1 MCRYHAA
8 LLFFLTSAALA
19 VAFPAAADA
28 DTMAHVC
35 NVAPPAGVAIE
46 PVHIVGGCGGFTVR
60 DRRGRVVQR
69 VARAALGSGRLLA
82 SADGRTVVFVHDY
95 PMAYVDETT
104 HLIRW
109 RTPLDGVVVFRDS
122 AEVTRI
128 PLDTL
133 VPDARET
140 WSSVSHVTWLGA
152 YDKVVGTTWR
162 LSTLPGLCFAI
173 DTRTGKMTRLR

>member
-1 MCRYHAA
+1 MRSRLLAA
-8 LLFFLTSAALA
+8 ACLPFAIGVAAD
-19 VAFPAAADA
+19 ADA

-35 NVAPPAGVAIE
+35 NVAPPAGIAIE

-95 PMAYVDETT
+95 PMASVDAET

-109 RTPLDGVVVFRDS
+109 RDPLDGVVVFRDG
-122 AEVTRI
+122 AEIARVA
-128 PLDTL
+128 LDTL
-133 VPDARET
+133 VPDARKT
-140 WSSVSHVTWLGA
+140 WSSVSHVAWVRA

-162 LSTLPGLCFAI
+162 LSTLPGLCFAVG
-173 DTRTGKMTRLR
+173 TRTGKLTRLR